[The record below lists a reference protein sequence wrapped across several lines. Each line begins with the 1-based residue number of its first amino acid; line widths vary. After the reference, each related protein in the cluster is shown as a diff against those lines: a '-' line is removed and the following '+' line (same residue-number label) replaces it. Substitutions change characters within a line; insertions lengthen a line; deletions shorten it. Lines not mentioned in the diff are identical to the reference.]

1 MSLDLRRHLAA
12 LPERAP
18 LPRYGRILEL
28 TGPVIVA
35 ALDGVRT
42 GDLVEIR
49 CGAGQGLPAEV
60 VGLSQERAVLL
71 PLAHAR
77 GLSVGAEIVPSGGP
91 LRIRAGSELL
101 GRVLDGLGRP
111 VDGRPLPEGL
121 VQWDVDRP
129 APGPLERPRV
139 VKPLSLGVRA
149 IDALLTVGE
158 GQRIGL
164 FAASGVGKSTLL
176 GRIARC
182 SAAEVVVIGL
192 VGERGREVREFLDDA
207 LGPAGL
213 ARSVVVA
220 ATSDAPPL
228 VRLKG
233 AHVATAIAE
242 WFADVA
248 SRRVLL
254 LLDSV
259 TRVARA
265 QREVGLAAGE
275 PPTRQGYPPS
285 VFAELPRLL
294 ERTGNRPR
302 GAITAVYTVLV
313 AGDDMDEP
321 IADEVRGVL
330 DGHVVLDRRLAAR
343 GHHPAIDVLQS
354 VSRVMPAIVSPRRL
368 AAATRA
374 RQILAAWERHRDL
387 IALGAYARGSDPETD
402 EAIDRMP
409 AIEALLRQDPGEAS
423 TLEEAVTRLEEVL
436 A

>member
-1 MSLDLRRHLAA
+1 VRIDLRRHIAA
-12 LPERAP
+12 LPDRAP
-18 LPRYGRILEL
+18 LTKRGRVLEL
-28 TGPVIVA
+28 TGPIIVA

-42 GDLVEIR
+42 GELVEIR
-49 CGAGQGLPAEV
+49 CRAGTGLTAEV
-60 VGLSQERAVLL
+60 VAMNRERAVLL
-71 PLAHAR
+71 PLAHAT
-77 GLSVGAEIVPSGGP
+77 GLSVGAEILPSGAP
-91 LRIRAGSELL
+91 LRIRAGAELL
-101 GRVLDGLGRP
+101 GRVLDGLGCP
-111 VDGRPLPEGL
+111 IDGRPLPEGL
-121 VQWDVDRP
+121 AQWDVDRP

-139 VKPLSLGVRA
+139 SRPLSLGVRA
-149 IDALLTVGE
+149 IDALITAGE
-158 GQRIGL
+158 GQRLGL

-176 GRIARC
+176 GWIARRC
-182 SAAEVVVIGL
+182 AADVIVIGL
-192 VGERGREVREFLDDA
+192 IGERGREVREFVDDA
-207 LGPAGL
+207 LGSEGL

-275 PPTRQGYPPS
+275 PPARQGFPPS

-294 ERTGNRPR
+294 ERAGNRPR

-321 IADEVRGVL
+321 ISDEVRGVL
-330 DGHVVLDRRLAAR
+330 DGHVILDRRLAAR
-343 GHHPAIDVLQS
+343 GHHPAIDVLRS
-354 VSRVMPAIVSPRRL
+354 VSRVMPAVATPRHL
-368 AAATRA
+368 AAARRA

-387 IALGAYARGSDPETD
+387 LALGAYARGSDPETD

-409 AIEALLRQDPGEAS
+409 AMEALLHQAPGEPS
-423 TLEEAVTRLEEVL
+423 TFEEAVARLEEVL